1 VALDAPSALSGS
13 KEQRD
18 RPADTGFRAPV
29 KSITQSWAFRRRG
42 LVGGLCLAA
51 AALLSIFGTPYIG
64 DASPPALLLNL
75 AGWLLFLLY
84 AGMRIW
90 ATLYIGGSKDRR
102 LQTKGPYSVTR
113 NPLYLGSISFALSAA
128 CFLKSFTVIALAL
141 AAAVFYFRWVIP
153 AEEEVLEGIFGQTF
167 RDYKRRTP
175 RAIPRPSL
183 YQADPTVEVNLRAL
197 RTEAKR
203 LFFASTMP
211 FLLFYALPLRQLAWW
226 PHLFHLP

>member
-1 VALDAPSALSGS
+1 MALDVPSALPG
-13 KEQRD
+13 KEEQRGRPTD
-18 RPADTGFRAPV
+18 GGERPAV

-64 DASPPALLLNL
+64 DASAVALLLNL
-75 AGWLLFLLY
+75 AGWLLFLVY

-102 LQTKGPYSVTR
+102 LQTMGPYSITR
-113 NPLYLGSISFALSAA
+113 NPLYFGSISFALSAA

-141 AAAVFYFRWVIP
+141 GVAFFYFRWVIP
-153 AEEEVLEGIFGQTF
+153 AEEEVLEGIFGQTY

-183 YQADPTVEVNLRAL
+183 YRADPTVEVNLRGL

-203 LFFASTMP
+203 LFFASMMP
-211 FLLFYALPLRQLAWW
+211 FLLFYALALRQAAWW
-226 PHLFHLP
+226 PRLFHLP